1 MNQYPALAKFL
12 NMPIADLPNGHQGRD
27 MFLKMVRDVML
38 EGGLWEK
45 DKKQVEDVVKRLA
58 KNNGR

>member
-12 NMPIADLPNGHQGRD
+12 NTPITDLPKGHQGRD
-27 MFLKMVRDVML
+27 VFLKMVRDAML

-45 DKKQVEDVVKRLA
+45 NKE
-58 KNNGR
+58 